1 MINEAIQK
9 LLNKPYGADLVGQS
23 RKYVC
28 WTFCQEVYS
37 LLGLE
42 LQQSFHER
50 NLTRIPAPTLN
61 CIVLFQMAGEWHA
74 GIVYPDTLHFIHA
87 SPLNPHDRDNTEYV
101 ACKEHLTGWPYKL
114 AIEGYYA
121 P

>member
-61 CIVLFQMAGEWHA
+61 CIVLF
-74 GIVYPDTLHFIHA
+74 
-87 SPLNPHDRDNTEYV
+87 HDRDNTEYV